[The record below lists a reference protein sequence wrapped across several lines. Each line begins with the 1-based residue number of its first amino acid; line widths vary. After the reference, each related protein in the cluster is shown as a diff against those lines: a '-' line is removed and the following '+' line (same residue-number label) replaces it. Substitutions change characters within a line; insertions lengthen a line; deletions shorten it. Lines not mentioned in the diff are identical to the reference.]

1 MKKHIKLN
9 RTLAILSVSLVV
21 IAILVVATPIL
32 QPKYLSVS
40 TEGSLTAEYYP
51 HVADTPHDVLFIG
64 DCEVY
69 ESFVPALLY
78 EEYGISAYVRGSAQ
92 QLIWQSYYLLEDA
105 LRYETP
111 KVVVFNVLAMKYG
124 TPQSE
129 AYNRMTLDG
138 MAWSQVKVD
147 AINASMTEEESFASY
162 VWTLLRFHDRWNQLT
177 TEDFTY
183 AFKEKPIVSD
193 SGYLLQTAI
202 RPMVGEAV
210 AGSPLADYTLPQT
223 SFDYLDKMRQL
234 CEANG
239 IQLVLIKAP
248 TNTFGYW
255 WYDQWDEQIVD
266 YAQKHHLEYLNM
278 IPYAEEIGLDWQ
290 TDTYDAGI
298 HLNVYGAE
306 KLTLWFGRRLQ
317 ESYDLPDHR
326 GDATYDTPWLARIA
340 TYQARK
346 NQMKEGQ

>member
-9 RTLAILSVSLVV
+9 RTLAILSVALVV

-40 TEGSLTAEYYP
+40 AEGSLTAEYYP

-111 KVVVFNVLAMKYG
+111 QVVVFNVLAMKYG

-255 WYDQWDEQIVD
+255 WYDQWDDQIVE
-266 YAQKHHLEYLNM
+266 YASENGLAYYNFIEQTD
-278 IPYAEEIGLDWQ
+278 EIGIDYT
-290 TDTYDAGI
+290 TDTYDEGV

-306 KLTLWFGRRLQ
+306 KMTEYFGRILAERHGLADIEHSEEQ
-317 ESYDLPDHR
+317 KTKWQTR
-326 GDATYDTPWLARIA
+326 VDAY
-340 TYQARK
+340 Y
-346 NQMKEGQ
+346 KERNE